1 MKPRAIAVTRNAT
14 RSPAREAVLTLAA
27 GLACLAAAMAASPPA
42 TGQVFGAQPYVA
54 APDPAVEALRSR
66 VIQLENDLKAAT
78 DRSEKLGFDLAQVR
92 RTADEAK
99 ANQQAAEQKYQ
110 DLLRRMEQLEGLAR
124 GDQASIDAVRNLKP
138 GEVTINAAAAQTGA
152 TIIGGAQVVD
162 VASLPQDEEG
172 LFRESRTLLF
182 DNEYASAEA
191 GFKSFLGKFPKSK
204 SAHEAQYMLGDALLY
219 QNRYGEAVTAY
230 EKLLSA
236 YPNSS
241 NGPNGLVKLARSL
254 RLMNNKDKACQVLA
268 LLPKQFP
275 KAPSAAKDMA
285 QAERERAS
293 CK

>member
-1 MKPRAIAVTRNAT
+1 MKPRAIAIARTRN
-14 RSPAREAVLTLAA
+14 PARDAMLAA
-27 GLACLAAAMAASPPA
+27 LAGLSCLAAAIAAAPPA
-42 TGQVFGAQPYVA
+42 VGQVFSSQPYVA
-54 APDPAVEALRSR
+54 APDPAVEALRNR
-66 VIQLENDLKAAT
+66 VIQLEGELKAAT
-78 DRSEKLGFDLAQVR
+78 DRTEKLGFDLAQVR
-92 RTADEAK
+92 KTAEEAK
-99 ANQQAAEQKYQ
+99 AAQAAAETKYQ
-110 DLLRRMEQLEGLAR
+110 ELLGRVERLEQIAGGDTAAIAAAR
-124 GDQASIDAVRNLKP
+124 NARP
-138 GEVTINAAAAQTGA
+138 GEIIINAAAAQTGA
-152 TIIGGAQVVD
+152 APAPAVD

-172 LFRESRTLLF
+172 LFRESRTFLF

-191 GFKSFLGKFPKSK
+191 GFKAFLAKYPKSK

-230 EKLLSA
+230 EKLIGS

-254 RLMNNKDKACQVLA
+254 RLMDQKTKACQVLA

-285 QAERERAS
+285 QAERERAN